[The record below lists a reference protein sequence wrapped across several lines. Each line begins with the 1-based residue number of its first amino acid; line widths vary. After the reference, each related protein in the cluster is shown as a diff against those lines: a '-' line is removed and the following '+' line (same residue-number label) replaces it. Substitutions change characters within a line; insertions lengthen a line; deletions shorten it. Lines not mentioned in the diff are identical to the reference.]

1 MPSTDCRCLTMRR
14 ASCTNTG
21 MRQRRPGDPPIQ
33 GMFTFGAFYRKDM
46 PQILFQ
52 QAGPT

>member
-1 MPSTDCRCLTMRR
+1 VFDDAAGQLHKHRDAAAT
-14 ASCTNTG
+14 
-21 MRQRRPGDPPIQ
+21 RPGDPPIQ

-52 QAGPT
+52 QVGPT